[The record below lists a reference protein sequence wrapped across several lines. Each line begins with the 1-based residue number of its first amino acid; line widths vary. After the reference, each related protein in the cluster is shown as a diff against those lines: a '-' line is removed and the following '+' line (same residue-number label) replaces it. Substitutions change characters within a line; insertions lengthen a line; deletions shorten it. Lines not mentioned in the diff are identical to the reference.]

1 MSNADNRDPD
11 NGNSALALG
20 GDLYPGPERRRAAYS
35 RASYPGKRSAAHVT
49 GGPVDSP
56 HGRTGDR
63 LQPRWEAKLDAAKTI
78 SPAVE
83 DRVHDSHGRP
93 AAKLMGMVPVKK
105 LVGREADRREP
116 ARYLASIVL
125 CPSILLNHETLRW
138 NLLKPLRLRVHDLR
152 HAPPHPAASLDID
165 LPDEGRSGALPCP
178 SPALGQKGEP
188 SRLRGPPVAVSFA
201 KGKGSARPRGGKFP
215 GAFWEGEFTYYRGE
229 TTSFV
234 ALR

>member
-20 GDLYPGPERRRAAYS
+20 GVLYPGRERRRAAYS

-63 LQPRWEAKLDAAKTI
+63 LQPHQLWLGAQARSRKDDFPGGRGSRPRWPRKASRQADGDGAGEET
-78 SPAVE
+78 
-83 DRVHDSHGRP
+83 R
-93 AAKLMGMVPVKK
+93 
-105 LVGREADRREP
+105 GREADRREP
-116 ARYLASIVL
+116 GRYLASIVL

-138 NLLKPLRLRVHDLR
+138 NLLRPLRLRVHDLR

-165 LPDEGRSGALPCP
+165 LPDEGRSGALPSP

-188 SRLRGPPVAVSFA
+188 SRLRGPPVAV
-201 KGKGSARPRGGKFP
+201 
-215 GAFWEGEFTYYRGE
+215 
-229 TTSFV
+229 
-234 ALR
+234 

>member
-1 MSNADNRDPD
+1 METLLLRSGEIFIPGRNDAARLIR
-11 NGNSALALG
+11 ALRT
-20 GDLYPGPERRRAAYS
+20 PEK
-35 RASYPGKRSAAHVT
+35 G
-49 GGPVDSP
+49 
-56 HGRTGDR
+56 
-63 LQPRWEAKLDAAKTI
+63 QPRMSPEARWIPLTAEPVIDSSRTSFGWEAKLDAAKTI

-215 GAFWEGEFTYYRGE
+215 GAFWEGEFPYYRGE